1 MSLLTKVLKL
11 AQELDSKGLAEEA
24 DVLDKFAGTL
34 AEGFNNEPL
43 SEEDEGTH
51 RKLLDRDW
59 LDPEAYADMFRAL
72 FMRNIQEF
80 GLDMNGAAAAAVRE
94 MNELAAEIEGSPD
107 PTDDERAQADELFQ
121 NILTRE
127 E

>member
-11 AQELDSKGLAEEA
+11 AQELDSKGLAKEA

-43 SEEDEGTH
+43 SREDEAVHKGF
-51 RKLLDRDW
+51 LDSDW
-59 LDPEAYADMFRAL
+59 LDPESYADMFRAL

-94 MNELAAEIEGSPD
+94 MNQLAAEVEGAGA
-107 PTDDERAQADELFQ
+107 PTDEERAQADQLFQ
-121 NILTRE
+121 DILHRDE
-127 E
+127 